1 MKKFYLL
8 SLVSLGCLFGS
19 LQAAEEHVY
28 TQKLVSVTESNGQTI
43 SYDYDKYG
51 NMTLTEENNR
61 KSVFIYDEEG
71 RVTSQTILEKFWG
84 EWFVMSDE
92 EYEYD
97 SNGRTLFEKHIRY
110 DYDGRIVSHT
120 ETEHS
125 FDKDGNMLL
134 DRQSSY
140 DAQGMQIGGTQTEY
154 LFDDSGNLQKL
165 TNQIWDSTARRW
177 ADLSYEV
184 YENDENGNPAT
195 SETFELQDGEWM
207 PVMKYVRTFDEYG
220 CTQELGYAYQRQD
233 WRPYTKVETIFYGR
247 SDSYRIS
254 RYLWN
259 LFDDQWTYSS
269 GDDHIYEGDILVMR
283 HYDAEGSEDRGAHSE
298 IGYDAEG
305 RVTYRK
311 SCTSHGCSTHR
322 YEYDNYGSLVYYS
335 YDDSMDISY
344 EEKYE
349 YEYDKLGAPMQMLTS
364 QSSSDT
370 GNEWVYLST
379 TVWEYDK
386 NVSATDV
393 AGCPSPYYMLLAK
406 KTSSSSGNTVS
417 TTYTYDIIK
426 EINAIKSIRKD
437 SESSPVY
444 YDLWGRRVSSPR
456 GFVVKGE

>member
-1 MKKFYLL
+1 MFCLQIFQVIVVFTHFICFFFILATISVPLLLYICMRFILIFLSLNMKKFYLL

-28 TQKLVSVTESNGQTI
+28 TRKLVSVTESNGQTI

-51 NMTLTEENNR
+51 NMTLSEENNR

-165 TNQIWDSTARRW
+165 TNQTWDSTAQRW

-195 SETFELQDGEWM
+195 SETFELQDG
-207 PVMKYVRTFDEYG
+207 
-220 CTQELGYAYQRQD
+220 
-233 WRPYTKVETIFYGR
+233 
-247 SDSYRIS
+247 
-254 RYLWN
+254 
-259 LFDDQWTYSS
+259 
-269 GDDHIYEGDILVMR
+269 
-283 HYDAEGSEDRGAHSE
+283 
-298 IGYDAEG
+298 
-305 RVTYRK
+305 
-311 SCTSHGCSTHR
+311 
-322 YEYDNYGSLVYYS
+322 
-335 YDDSMDISY
+335 
-344 EEKYE
+344 
-349 YEYDKLGAPMQMLTS
+349 
-364 QSSSDT
+364 
-370 GNEWVYLST
+370 
-379 TVWEYDK
+379 
-386 NVSATDV
+386 
-393 AGCPSPYYMLLAK
+393 
-406 KTSSSSGNTVS
+406 
-417 TTYTYDIIK
+417 
-426 EINAIKSIRKD
+426 
-437 SESSPVY
+437 
-444 YDLWGRRVSSPR
+444 
-456 GFVVKGE
+456 